1 MLGVTRCSLVAL
13 LLVALLAPSLALKC
27 YKCEDCEKGMFST
40 PAIEECSGIS
50 GMGNLFDQ
58 VCMKVEMDDRVSKSC
73 SSQIL
78 CETASAVHDAA
89 EKSVPF
95 IMQELL
101 ATQSTL
107 LEIDN
112 IEVAE
117 TYCCNGDLCNASPAP
132 LAGLGLLLAPALA
145 YLAA

>member
-40 PAIEECSGIS
+40 PAIEECSGIM

-89 EKSVPF
+89 EKS
-95 IMQELL
+95 
-101 ATQSTL
+101 
-107 LEIDN
+107 DN